1 MGHRCLL
8 STWKRSIDWT
18 IQQIM
23 AIKIADRI
31 VKHAPQKKTDP
42 ILTLSTRANPDI
54 NQSRNR
60 NKQQTMKVFIQ
71 NHNKKRVSHGFFLI
85 QIHPVTT
92 WRSASLPNNL
102 RCDMTFNSWITL
114 MVSLAPGPRQFFKT
128 SSSGLLGSPRLVAI
142 PSNWRLMGNPWLQ
155 WFFFSKT
162 HIGFC
167 QAILGSNYRL
177 PTSIFLKY

>member
-31 VKHAPQKKTDP
+31 VKHAPKKNRPYIDF
-42 ILTLSTRANPDI
+42 I
-54 NQSRNR
+54 NQSKPWHQPVTQP
-60 NKQQTMKVFIQ
+60 KQAT
-71 NHNKKRVSHGFFLI
+71 NHESIHPKPQQKRVSHGFFLI

-114 MVSLAPGPRQFFKT
+114 MVSLAPGPRLFLKRVPAVYWDPQV
-128 SSSGLLGSPRLVAI
+128 GSNSFQLEIDGQPLTAVV
-142 PSNWRLMGNPWLQ
+142 
-155 WFFFSKT
+155 FFSKT

-167 QAILGSNYRL
+167 QAILGSN
-177 PTSIFLKY
+177 